1 MFRTGELSKLK
12 YVARP
17 RLRPSAA
24 FLTTL
29 AVLCALL
36 HAVLAVTASA
46 GKSMTSDEIAHLTG
60 GLAYNARNDY
70 RLQPENGNL
79 PQRLAALPL
88 TLAGQALP
96 PATDGN
102 WRTANVWRYGHA
114 FFYERGLST
123 DEFLFLGRAVIALVS
138 AATGLLIFFWSRA
151 LFGWRGAF
159 VSLVLFAFCPTF
171 LAHGALATS
180 DVVMGFFFLASV
192 GAWWRHL
199 EKPGAT
205 GALLSAFTLGLAFV
219 AKFSAVLLPP
229 MLGLI
234 ALVWAIGKARGPRW
248 KPPLAR
254 IARSTL
260 LHVVITWAVIW
271 LFYGFRF
278 SAFAPGFAADA
289 SFNHGWGFVLSGLGL
304 PAKIIWHLKE
314 WHALPEAWLY
324 GFAFVLQF
332 SQARGAFMSGDYSTT
347 GWITFFPFAF
357 LIKTTVPMLLVI
369 AVGLIASTW
378 QTLRI
383 GFVAAWPRLRPLT
396 PLAALFAVYWATSL
410 ASHLNIGH
418 RHILPTYPVLFIAAG
433 WLGRWLGL
441 RRPIITALVS
451 ALVCWHVG
459 ASLRARPDYLAYFN
473 ELVGGSKNGSRHL
486 VDSSLDWGQELPG
499 VKAWID
505 AHARPNE
512 PVFISYFG
520 TGEPDYYGLQRARR
534 LPFIS
539 VFATPQTLVR
549 LGPGLYCIS
558 ATMLAHVYS
567 DLRGPWTIAREK
579 EFAAARA
586 LEPALIEYANSSA
599 PRAELERSA
608 PATKGQ
614 AAVKRYDSLRFA
626 RLCYYLRLRKPEAQV
641 GYAIFIYRLS
651 AEEIRAA
658 TAGSLADWRDLM
670 EQTLQARP

>member
-1 MFRTGELSKLK
+1 
-12 YVARP
+12 
-17 RLRPSAA
+17 
-24 FLTTL
+24 
-29 AVLCALL
+29 
-36 HAVLAVTASA
+36 
-46 GKSMTSDEIAHLTG
+46 MTSDEIAHLTG
-60 GLAYNARNDY
+60 GLAYNTRNDY

-88 TLAGQALP
+88 TLAGQPLP

-123 DEFLFLGRAVIALVS
+123 DEFVFLGRAVIALFS
-138 AATGLLIFFWSRA
+138 AATGLLIFFWSRS

-159 VSLVLFAFCPTF
+159 VSLVLFTFCPTF

-199 EKPGAT
+199 EKPGAA

-234 ALVWAIGKARGPRW
+234 ALVWANGKALSTGW
-248 KPPLAR
+248 KLPLAR

-260 LHVVITWAVIW
+260 LHGVITWAVIW

-289 SFNHGWGFVLSGLGL
+289 TLNHGWGFVLNDLGQ
-304 PAKIIWHLKE
+304 PAKIIWYLKE
-314 WHALPEAWLY
+314 WRVLPEAWLY
-324 GFAFVLQF
+324 GLAFVLQF

-357 LIKTTVPMLLVI
+357 LIKTTVPMLLVVV
-369 AVGLIASTW
+369 VGLVASTW
-378 QTLRI
+378 QTLRM
-383 GFVAAWPRLRPLT
+383 GFVTAWPHLRPLT
-396 PLAALFAVYWATSL
+396 PLAVLFVVYWATSL

-433 WLGRWLGL
+433 WLGRWLDF
-441 RRPIITALVS
+441 RRLLAAVLVS
-451 ALVCWHVG
+451 GLVCWHVG
-459 ASLRARPDYLAYFN
+459 VALHARPDYLAYFN

-499 VKAWID
+499 VKTWLD
-505 AHARPNE
+505 AHARPSE
-512 PVFISYFG
+512 PVFMSYFG
-520 TGEPDYYGLQRARR
+520 TGEPDYYGLEHARR
-534 LPFIS
+534 LPFVNVYS
-539 VFATPQTLVR
+539 TPQPLVP
-549 LGPGLYCIS
+549 LEPGLYCVS

-567 DLRGPWTIAREK
+567 DVRGPWTMKWENEYI
-579 EFAAARA
+579 AARA
-586 LEPALIEYANSSA
+586 IEPVLIEYTTNSA
-599 PRAELERSA
+599 RRAELERTA
-608 PATKGQ
+608 PAAKWQT
-614 AAVKRYDSLRFA
+614 AAKRYDTLRFA
-626 RLCYYLRLRKPEAQV
+626 RLCYYLRLRPPEAQI
-641 GYAIFIYRLS
+641 GSAIFIYRLS
-651 AEEIRAA
+651 AGEIQAA

-670 EQTLQARP
+670 ERVLQARP